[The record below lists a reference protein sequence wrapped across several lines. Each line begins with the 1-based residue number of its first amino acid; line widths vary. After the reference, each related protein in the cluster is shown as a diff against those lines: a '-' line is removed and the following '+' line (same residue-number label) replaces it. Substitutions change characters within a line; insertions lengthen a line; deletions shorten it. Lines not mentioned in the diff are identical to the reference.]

1 MILMNDT
8 PWYVLT
14 CPDCGRKQIYVGTGL
29 YQRPNCI
36 DCDHEL
42 VPFTNQSTA
51 QKLAVITRIPELQ
64 EELGSRILDTMYE
77 DSVTEETLGLAVAD
91 TGYAAVTDA
100 GHNSGIA
107 AANMFTAIVNMDLDD
122 LIDTMQPV
130 PERIG

>member
-1 MILMNDT
+1 MNDT

-14 CPDCGRKQIYVGTGL
+14 CPDCGRKQIDVGTGL

-51 QKLAVITRIPELQ
+51 QKLAVIARIPKLQ
-64 EELGSRILDTMYE
+64 EELGSRISDTMYE
-77 DSVTEETLGLAVAD
+77 DSVAEETLGRAVAD
-91 TGYAAVTDA
+91 AFYSSIIYS

-107 AANMFTAIVNMDLDD
+107 AANMFAAIVNMDLDD

-130 PERIG
+130 PERI

>member
-1 MILMNDT
+1 MNDN

-91 TGYAAVTDA
+91 TGYAAVTDVE
-100 GHNSGIA
+100 HNSGIA
-107 AANMFTAIVNMDLDD
+107 AANMFAAIVNMDLDD

-130 PERIG
+130 PERI

>member
-1 MILMNDT
+1 MNDT
-8 PWYVLT
+8 PWYVLP

-36 DCDHEL
+36 GCDHEL

-51 QKLAVITRIPELQ
+51 QKLAVIARIPKLQ
-64 EELGSRILDTMYE
+64 EELGSHIYDTMYE

-91 TGYAAVTDA
+91 VGYAAVMDV

-107 AANMFTAIVNMDLDD
+107 AANMFAAIVNMDLDD

>member
-1 MILMNDT
+1 MNDN

-14 CPDCGRKQIYVGTGL
+14 CPECGRKQIYVGTGL

-36 DCDHEL
+36 ECDHEL

-51 QKLAVITRIPELQ
+51 QKLAVIARIPKLQ
-64 EELGSRILDTMYE
+64 EELGSRISDTMYE

-91 TGYAAVTDA
+91 AGYAAVTDV

-107 AANMFTAIVNMDLDD
+107 AANMFAAIVNMDLDD

-130 PERIG
+130 PERIW

>member
-1 MILMNDT
+1 MSRSK
-8 PWYVLT
+8 WYVLT

-51 QKLAVITRIPELQ
+51 QKLAVIARIPKLQ
-64 EELGSRILDTMYE
+64 EELGSRISDTMYE
-77 DSVTEETLGLAVAD
+77 DSVAEETLGRAVAD
-91 TGYAAVTDA
+91 TGYAAVMDV

-107 AANMFTAIVNMDLDD
+107 AANMFAAIVNMDLDD
-122 LIDTMQPV
+122 LIDTM
-130 PERIG
+130 

>member
-1 MILMNDT
+1 MNDT

-14 CPDCGRKQIYVGTGL
+14 CPECGRKQIYVGTGI
-29 YQRPNCI
+29 YQRTNCI
-36 DCDHEL
+36 ECDHEL

-51 QKLAVITRIPELQ
+51 QKLAVIARIPKLQ
-64 EELGSRILDTMYE
+64 EELGSRISDTMYE

-91 TGYAAVTDA
+91 AGYAAVTDI

-107 AANMFTAIVNMDLDD
+107 AANMFAAIVNMDLDD

-130 PERIG
+130 PERIW

>member
-1 MILMNDT
+1 MNDT

-36 DCDHEL
+36 GCDHEL
-42 VPFTNQSTA
+42 VPFTNHSTA
-51 QKLAVITRIPELQ
+51 QKLAVIARIPKLQ
-64 EELGSRILDTMYE
+64 EELGSRIYDTMYE

-91 TGYAAVTDA
+91 VGYAAVMDV

-107 AANMFTAIVNMDLDD
+107 AANMFAAIVNMDLDD

>member
-14 CPDCGRKQIYVGTGL
+14 CHDCGRKQIYVGTGL

-51 QKLAVITRIPELQ
+51 QKLAVIARIPELQ
-64 EELGSRILDTMYE
+64 EEFGFRISETMYK
-77 DSVTEETLGLAVAD
+77 DFVTDETL
-91 TGYAAVTDA
+91 
-100 GHNSGIA
+100 
-107 AANMFTAIVNMDLDD
+107 
-122 LIDTMQPV
+122 
-130 PERIG
+130 

>member
-1 MILMNDT
+1 MNDT

-51 QKLAVITRIPELQ
+51 QKLAVIVRIPKLQ
-64 EELGSRILDTMYE
+64 EELGSRISDTMYE
-77 DSVTEETLGLAVAD
+77 DSVAEETLGLAVAD
-91 TGYAAVTDA
+91 AGYTAIMDI
-100 GHNSGIA
+100 GHDSGIA
-107 AANMFTAIVNMDLDD
+107 AANMFAAIVNMNLDD

-130 PERIG
+130 PERI

>member
-1 MILMNDT
+1 MNDT

-51 QKLAVITRIPELQ
+51 QKLAVIARIPKLQ
-64 EELGSRILDTMYE
+64 AELGSRILDTMYE

-91 TGYAAVTDA
+91 TGYAAVTDVE
-100 GHNSGIA
+100 HNSGIA
-107 AANMFTAIVNMDLDD
+107 AANMFAAIVNMDLDD

-130 PERIG
+130 PERIW

>member
-1 MILMNDT
+1 MNDT

-91 TGYAAVTDA
+91 TGYAAE
-100 GHNSGIA
+100 HNSGIA
-107 AANMFTAIVNMDLDD
+107 AVNMFAAIVNMDLDD

-130 PERIG
+130 PERIW

>member
-1 MILMNDT
+1 MILMNT

-51 QKLAVITRIPELQ
+51 QKLAVIARIPKLQ
-64 EELGSRILDTMYE
+64 EELGSRISDTMYE
-77 DSVTEETLGLAVAD
+77 DSVAEETLGRAVAD
-91 TGYAAVTDA
+91 TGYAAVMDV

-107 AANMFTAIVNMDLDD
+107 AANMFAAIVNMDLDD

-130 PERIG
+130 PERI

>member
-1 MILMNDT
+1 MNDN

-91 TGYAAVTDA
+91 TGYAAVTDVE
-100 GHNSGIA
+100 HNSGIA
-107 AANMFTAIVNMDLDD
+107 AANMFAAIVNMDLDD

-130 PERIG
+130 PERIW

>member
-1 MILMNDT
+1 M
-8 PWYVLT
+8 LT

-91 TGYAAVTDA
+91 TGYAAVTDVE
-100 GHNSGIA
+100 HNSGIA
-107 AANMFTAIVNMDLDD
+107 AANMFAAIVNMDLDD

-130 PERIG
+130 PERIW

>member
-1 MILMNDT
+1 MKDN

-14 CPDCGRKQIYVGTGL
+14 CPECGRKQIYVGTGL

-36 DCDHEL
+36 ECDHEL
-42 VPFTNQSTA
+42 VPSTNQSTA
-51 QKLAVITRIPELQ
+51 QKLAVIARIPKLQ
-64 EELGSRILDTMYE
+64 EELGSRISDTMYE

-91 TGYAAVTDA
+91 VGYAAVTDI

-107 AANMFTAIVNMDLDD
+107 AANMFAAIVNMDLDD

-130 PERIG
+130 EEM

>member
-1 MILMNDT
+1 MNDT
-8 PWYVLT
+8 PWYMLT

-29 YQRPNCI
+29 YQRPNFI

-51 QKLAVITRIPELQ
+51 QKLAVIARIPELQ

-91 TGYAAVTDA
+91 TGYAAVTDVE
-100 GHNSGIA
+100 HNSGIA
-107 AANMFTAIVNMDLDD
+107 AANMFAAIVNMDLDD

>member
-1 MILMNDT
+1 MKDN

-14 CPDCGRKQIYVGTGL
+14 CPECGRKQIYVGTGL

-36 DCDHEL
+36 NCDHEL

-51 QKLAVITRIPELQ
+51 QKLAVIARIPKLQ
-64 EELGSRILDTMYE
+64 EELGSRISDTMYE
-77 DSVTEETLGLAVAD
+77 DSVSEETFGRAVAD
-91 TGYAAVTDA
+91 AGYAAIMDV

-107 AANMFTAIVNMDLDD
+107 AANMFAAIVNMDLDD

-130 PERIG
+130 PERIW

>member
-51 QKLAVITRIPELQ
+51 QKLAVIARIPKLQ
-64 EELGSRILDTMYE
+64 EELGFRI
-77 DSVTEETLGLAVAD
+77 S
-91 TGYAAVTDA
+91 
-100 GHNSGIA
+100 
-107 AANMFTAIVNMDLDD
+107 
-122 LIDTMQPV
+122 
-130 PERIG
+130 

>member
-1 MILMNDT
+1 MKDN

-14 CPDCGRKQIYVGTGL
+14 CPECGRKQIYVGTGL

-36 DCDHEL
+36 NCDHEL

-51 QKLAVITRIPELQ
+51 QKLAVIARIPKLQ

-77 DSVTEETLGLAVAD
+77 DSVTEETLGCAVAD
-91 TGYAAVTDA
+91 AGYTAVMDVS
-100 GHNSGIA
+100 HNTGIA
-107 AANMFTAIVNMDLDD
+107 AANMFAAIVNMDLDD

>member
-1 MILMNDT
+1 MNNT

-51 QKLAVITRIPELQ
+51 QKLAVIARIPKLQ

-91 TGYAAVTDA
+91 TGYAAVTDVE
-100 GHNSGIA
+100 HNSGIA
-107 AANMFTAIVNMDLDD
+107 AANMFAAIVNMDLDD

>member
-1 MILMNDT
+1 MNDT

-51 QKLAVITRIPELQ
+51 QKLAVIARIPELQ
-64 EELGSRILDTMYE
+64 EELGFRISETMYE
-77 DSVTEETLGLAVAD
+77 DSVTD
-91 TGYAAVTDA
+91 KPWDA
-100 GHNSGIA
+100 LWP
-107 AANMFTAIVNMDLDD
+107 MLV
-122 LIDTMQPV
+122 MQP
-130 PERIG
+130 

>member
-1 MILMNDT
+1 MKDN

-14 CPDCGRKQIYVGTGL
+14 CPECGRKQIYVGTGL

-36 DCDHEL
+36 SCDHEL

-51 QKLAVITRIPELQ
+51 QKLAVIARIPKLQ
-64 EELGSRILDTMYE
+64 EELGSRISDTMYE

-91 TGYAAVTDA
+91 AGYAAVTDI

-107 AANMFTAIVNMDLDD
+107 AANMFAAIVNMDLDD

-130 PERIG
+130 PERIW

>member
-1 MILMNDT
+1 MNDT

-42 VPFTNQSTA
+42 VPSTNQSTA
-51 QKLAVITRIPELQ
+51 QKLAVIARSPKLQ
-64 EELGSRILDTMYE
+64 EEFGSRISDTMYE
-77 DSVTEETLGLAVAD
+77 DSVSEETLGRAVAD
-91 TGYAAVTDA
+91 AGYTAVMDIR
-100 GHNSGIA
+100 HNSGIA
-107 AANMFTAIVNMDLDD
+107 AANMFAAIVGMDLDD

-130 PERIG
+130 PERI

>member
-1 MILMNDT
+1 MKDN

-14 CPDCGRKQIYVGTGL
+14 CPECGRKQIYVGTGL

-36 DCDHEL
+36 NCDHEL
-42 VPFTNQSTA
+42 VPSTNQSTA

-77 DSVTEETLGLAVAD
+77 DSVTEETLGCAVAD
-91 TGYAAVTDA
+91 AGYAAVMDV

-107 AANMFTAIVNMDLDD
+107 AANMFAAIVNMDLDD

-130 PERIG
+130 PERI

>member
-1 MILMNDT
+1 M
-8 PWYVLT
+8 LT

-36 DCDHEL
+36 GCDHEL

-51 QKLAVITRIPELQ
+51 QKLAVIARIPKLQ
-64 EELGSRILDTMYE
+64 KELGSRIYDTMYE

-91 TGYAAVTDA
+91 VGYAAVMDV

-107 AANMFTAIVNMDLDD
+107 AANMFAAIVNMDLDD

-130 PERIG
+130 PERIW

>member
-1 MILMNDT
+1 MIDN

-14 CPDCGRKQIYVGTGL
+14 CPECGRKQIYVGTGL

-42 VPFTNQSTA
+42 VPSTNQSTA
-51 QKLAVITRIPELQ
+51 QKLAVIARIPKLQ
-64 EELGSRILDTMYE
+64 EELGSRISDTMYE
-77 DSVTEETLGLAVAD
+77 DSVSEETFGRAVAD
-91 TGYAAVTDA
+91 AGYAAVTDI

-107 AANMFTAIVNMDLDD
+107 AANMFAAIVNMDLDD

-130 PERIG
+130 PERIW

>member
-1 MILMNDT
+1 MTDT

-14 CPDCGRKQIYVGTGL
+14 CPECGRKQIYVGTGL

-36 DCDHEL
+36 ECDYEL

-51 QKLAVITRIPELQ
+51 QKLAVIARIPKLQ
-64 EELGSRILDTMYE
+64 EELGSRISDTMYE
-77 DSVTEETLGLAVAD
+77 DSVAEETLGRAVAD
-91 TGYAAVTDA
+91 AGYAAVTDI

-107 AANMFTAIVNMDLDD
+107 AANMFAAIVNMDLDD

-130 PERIG
+130 PERIW

>member
-1 MILMNDT
+1 MNDT
-8 PWYVLT
+8 TWYVLT
-14 CPDCGRKQIYVGTGL
+14 CPDCGRKQIYVCTGL

-51 QKLAVITRIPELQ
+51 QKLAVIARIPELQ
-64 EELGSRILDTMYE
+64 EELGFRISETMYE
-77 DSVTEETLGLAVAD
+77 DSVTDETLGRAVAD
-91 TGYAAVTDA
+91 TGYAAVMDV

>member
-1 MILMNDT
+1 MKDN

-14 CPDCGRKQIYVGTGL
+14 CPECGRKQIYVGTGL

-36 DCDHEL
+36 NCDHEL

-51 QKLAVITRIPELQ
+51 QKLAVIARIPKLQ
-64 EELGSRILDTMYE
+64 EELGSCISDTMYE
-77 DSVTEETLGLAVAD
+77 DSVTEETLGRAVAD
-91 TGYAAVTDA
+91 AGYAAVTDI

-107 AANMFTAIVNMDLDD
+107 AANMFAAIVNMDLDD

-130 PERIG
+130 PERIW

>member
-1 MILMNDT
+1 MNDT

-51 QKLAVITRIPELQ
+51 QKLAVIARIPELQ

-77 DSVTEETLGLAVAD
+77 DSVTEETLGCAVAD
-91 TGYAAVTDA
+91 AGYAAVTDMER
-100 GHNSGIA
+100 NSGIA
-107 AANMFTAIVNMDLDD
+107 AANMFAAIVNMDLDD

-130 PERIG
+130 PERI

>member
-1 MILMNDT
+1 MNDT

-14 CPDCGRKQIYVGTGL
+14 CPECGRKQIYVGTGL

-51 QKLAVITRIPELQ
+51 QKLAVITRVPELQ

-77 DSVTEETLGLAVAD
+77 DFVTEETLGLAVAD
-91 TGYAAVTDA
+91 TGYAAVTDVE
-100 GHNSGIA
+100 HNSGIA
-107 AANMFTAIVNMDLDD
+107 AANMFAAIVNMDLDD

>member
-1 MILMNDT
+1 MKDN

-14 CPDCGRKQIYVGTGL
+14 CPDCGRKQVYVGTGL

-51 QKLAVITRIPELQ
+51 QKLAVIARIPELQ

-77 DSVTEETLGLAVAD
+77 DSVTEETLGCAVAD
-91 TGYAAVTDA
+91 AGYAAVTDV
-100 GHNSGIA
+100 GHNSSIA
-107 AANMFTAIVNMDLDD
+107 AANMFAAIVNMDLDD

-130 PERIG
+130 PCAEKG